1 MGPAASIPLSGALA
15 AGNRLGISAQNVA
28 NARSVGARPGVEG
41 QQPYQPQ
48 APAQQAVAGPD
59 GQGLGTRVTARPV
72 TPPFLAEFQPD
83 SPNADTGGLVAAPNV
98 DLAGE
103 RVEQLGSLRAYQ
115 ANLAVLRAQGKMER
129 EAMDI
134 LA

>member
-1 MGPAASIPLSGALA
+1 MGPSPAIPLSGALA

-28 NARSVGARPGVEG
+28 NARSVGALPGVEG
-41 QQPYQPQ
+41 RQPYQPQ
-48 APAQQAVAGPD
+48 APAQQAVAEPD
-59 GQGLGTRVTARPV
+59 GQGLGTRVVARPV
-72 TPPFLAEFQPD
+72 TPPFLAELQPD
-83 SPNADTGGLVAAPNV
+83 SPSADAGGLVAAPNV

-115 ANLAVLRAQGKMER
+115 ANLSVLRAQGEMER